1 MKNSEKRRL
10 RRRGCTVIRS
20 HISAIKRKTEGR
32 SQRSGERGLYST
44 LLPQAG
50 RQLELCWRTS
60 WDSHPSEDLSEPRK
74 QKYHCRLTGS
84 WRGQLAK
91 AALS

>member
-32 SQRSGERGLYST
+32 SQRSGERL
-44 LLPQAG
+44 QAPS
-50 RQLELCWRTS
+50 LERPFVS
-60 WDSHPSEDLSEPRK
+60 
-74 QKYHCRLTGS
+74 
-84 WRGQLAK
+84 
-91 AALS
+91 